1 MAKNNL
7 PSRFTK
13 AKTIDPS
20 VYSANS
26 LILRKDLVRF
36 LATRTKGNLDLDT
49 VLKRINK
56 RLTYG
61 VNEGV
66 LEAPVE
72 GRFIFGS
79 AVYWASQQWPNV
91 FDDCP
96 VIFPGNFCSISV
108 TLPLPTVKATAIS
121 LPTDAESCHDEMR
134 GMQKL
139 YLDQSETLAKLQT
152 ELELLRPS
160 AEKYEQI
167 RLNNSISG
175 KRGGR
180 GRML

>member
-36 LATRTKGNLDLDT
+36 LATRIKGNLDLDT
-49 VLKRINK
+49 VLKRVGK

-61 VNEGV
+61 VNKSD
-66 LEAPVE
+66 LAAPV
-72 GRFIFGS
+72 GGSFIFGS
-79 AVYWASQQWPNV
+79 AVYWARQQWPNV

-108 TLPLPTVKATAIS
+108 TLPLLTTGITVTY
-121 LPTDAESCHDEMR
+121 LPTTTETCHNEIIKMQNLFLSKADNCAILQAE
-134 GMQKL
+134 
-139 YLDQSETLAKLQT
+139 LD
-152 ELELLRPS
+152 LLRPI
-160 AEKYEQI
+160 AEKVEQRRI
-167 RLNNSISG
+167 KSSQSG
-175 KRGGR
+175 KMGGR
-180 GRML
+180 GQRI